1 MSNLVKKAV
10 VLLSGGIDSAV
21 LLYSMVNKFEC
32 YPLTISYGQRHEKE
46 VLAARVVCEARDR
59 NLLLRWSWL
68 DLRVLKE
75 LLPSALT
82 GKYIIPHG
90 HYTDESMKSTVV
102 PNRNMILLA
111 VAAGYAQGLGAGT
124 VAYAAH
130 SGDHAIYPDCRPEF
144 ITSAMETMRLGT
156 GDAVILYAPFVH
168 LTKAEIVKLGQRFTV
183 PFAHTWSCYE
193 GGPVHCGVCGTCT
206 ERREAFKLAG
216 VPDPT
221 VYIAEHLPPEVV
233 KHV

>member
-1 MSNLVKKAV
+1 MASLVKKAV
-10 VLLSGGIDSAV
+10 VLLSGGLDSTV
-21 LLYSMVNKFEC
+21 LLYSMVGKFEC
-32 YPLTISYGQRHEKE
+32 YPLAISYGQRHQKE
-46 VLAARVVCEARDR
+46 VLAARRVCEARDH
-59 NLLLRWSWL
+59 NLLLRLCWL
-68 DLRVLKE
+68 NLEVLRE

-82 GKYIIPHG
+82 GVGKVPRG
-90 HYTDESMKSTVV
+90 HYEAESMKSTVV

-130 SGDHAIYPDCRPEF
+130 SGDHAIYPDCRPDF
-144 ITSAMETMRLGT
+144 VTSAMETVRLGT
-156 GDAVILYAPFVH
+156 GDAVILYAPFLH

-183 PFAHTWSCYE
+183 PFEHTWSCYE
-193 GGPVHCGVCGTCT
+193 GGLIHCGVCGTCT

-221 VYIAEHLPPEVV
+221 VYVAEVL
-233 KHV
+233 KHE